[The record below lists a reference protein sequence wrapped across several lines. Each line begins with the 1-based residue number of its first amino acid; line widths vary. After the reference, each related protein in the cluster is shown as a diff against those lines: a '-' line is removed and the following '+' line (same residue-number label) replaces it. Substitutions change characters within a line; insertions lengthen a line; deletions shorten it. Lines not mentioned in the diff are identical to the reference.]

1 MFVLDSFDQLI
12 NANPLVA
19 ERYAN
24 MILQY
29 QHGALLDL
37 RSAAICMGICLGV
50 ILICIGCICYDKW
63 VKRFM
68 SDWTFAVA
76 GSLAGVII
84 FLLLLSVRYQAYEQ
98 LRNSEIMAKRDLIQ
112 QLLPKPTK

>member
-29 QHGALLDL
+29 RHDALLDL
-37 RSAAICMGICLGV
+37 RIAAICMGICLGV
-50 ILICIGCICYDKW
+50 ILISMSCICYDKW
-63 VKRFM
+63 IKRFM
-68 SDWTFAVA
+68 SDWVL
-76 GSLAGVII
+76 SLAFSIAGAII
-84 FLLLLSVRYQAYEQ
+84 FLLLLSVRYHAYEQ
-98 LRNSEIMAKRDLIQ
+98 LQNPEVMAKRELIQ